1 MLFLIFLPRD
11 WALCGQCCKFQPC
24 KLKVFEVGMPEAAI
38 LFSDSQLQR
47 CGLRF

>member
-1 MLFLIFLPRD
+1 VVLDHNTVIFQKEKKGGLHIKIT
-11 WALCGQCCKFQPC
+11 GMQ
-24 KLKVFEVGMPEAAI
+24 VGMPEAAI